1 MSPFLHL
8 PTALLIILALL
19 FQNSFAT
26 NNVSTV
32 SEPVK
37 EADIINRFHQ
47 SDLSNFKQM
56 LKRRYIRALVVYSK
70 TGFFFDK
77 GRAKGMQIEYLN
89 YYEKYLNKNIKKES
103 EKIHIIHIPVTFEQL
118 IPALLSGK
126 GDIAASYLT
135 ITPERQKKV
144 LFVTAGKLNVNE
156 ILVSNKKASK
166 IESVEELSGKSVYL
180 LRNSSYIEHINSL
193 NKKFKA
199 KKLAPIIVEEADK
212 NFVGSDILELINS
225 GIKSYTIIDDYSA
238 LLWAKVLPNIKLSQN
253 ISISTGNKIGWAV
266 RKENKALQQNLNS
279 FAQTV
284 KKGTQLGNILFK
296 RYYKN
301 TSWIKNINDVKT
313 QKKLKK
319 FVTLF
324 KKYGDKYGF
333 DYLAL
338 MAQAYQES
346 GLDQSKKSHRG
357 AVGIMQLLPST
368 AADKNVS
375 IKNINT
381 VEGNIHAGAK
391 YLAFLRKHY
400 YSNPEIS
407 IYSKFAFSWAAYN
420 AGPANV
426 RKMRAL
432 TKKMGLDPNKWFNN
446 VEVAA
451 GKLIGR
457 ETVHYVA
464 HIYKY
469 YIAYKL
475 SPDFIK

>member
-1 MSPFLHL
+1 MLPFFHL
-8 PTALLIILALL
+8 PTTLLIILASL

-26 NNVSTV
+26 NNILTV
-32 SEPVK
+32 SDQVK
-37 EADIINRFHQ
+37 ETGIVSKFHQ
-47 SDLSNFKQM
+47 PDLSNFKQM

-89 YYEKYLNKNIKKES
+89 YYEKYLNKNIKKED

-144 LFVTAGKLNVNE
+144 LFATAGKLKVNE
-156 ILVSNKKASK
+156 ILVSNNKAPK
-166 IESVEELSGKSVYL
+166 IESIEGLSGKSVYL
-180 LRNSSYIEHINSL
+180 LKNSSYIEHINSL
-193 NKKFKA
+193 NKTFKA
-199 KKLAPIIVEEADK
+199 KKLSPIIVEEADK

-225 GIKSYTIIDDYSA
+225 GIKNYTIIDDYSA

-253 ISISTGNKIGWAV
+253 ISISSDNKIGWAI
-266 RKENKALQQNLNS
+266 RKENKDLQQNLNS

-301 TSWIKNINDVKT
+301 TSWIKNPNDEKA
-313 QKKLKK
+313 QIKLKK

-381 VEGNIHAGAK
+381 IEGNIHAGAK
-391 YLAFLRKHY
+391 YLAFLRKRY
-400 YSNPEIS
+400 YSNPNINS
-407 IYSKFAFSWAAYN
+407 YSKFAFSWAAYN

-451 GKLIGR
+451 GRLIGR